1 MHNFSKPEG
10 PLVSRYAENAIYCKL
25 SPGPGSRGRSRAS
38 TPLPWPWPRPHPTRT
53 EVAAVHCVL
62 TVKKGGSLRS
72 ATTPTKGDRLLI
84 SLPVEQQLLELKPN
98 GSKIGNTRVPT
109 SSGRR
114 ESSTWLVHPPEVPLQ
129 VRCASESRRQAG
141 RGLASAISHRWPTRP
156 RAQKCSACKTK
167 GKSFPEYFLS
177 NLCRPCSCGDRRVD
191 FAREAT
197 SFCTLLC
204 YLSFHLRGL

>member
-1 MHNFSKPEG
+1 VHNFSKPEG

-156 RAQKCSACKTK
+156 HIVLGLGLSGLRALVWYA
-167 GKSFPEYFLS
+167 PY
-177 NLCRPCSCGDRRVD
+177 V
-191 FAREAT
+191 
-197 SFCTLLC
+197 LLC
-204 YLSFHLRGL
+204 PPSLTTPHSPKALAGYRSSQKAR

>member
-1 MHNFSKPEG
+1 M
-10 PLVSRYAENAIYCKL
+10 
-25 SPGPGSRGRSRAS
+25 
-38 TPLPWPWPRPHPTRT
+38 PLPWPWPRLHPART

-72 ATTPTKGDRLLI
+72 ATTPTKRDRLLI

-129 VRCASESRRQAG
+129 VRCVSEGPSRGGKRAVVWRAPFPTVGPPVPMLSSKNTVHAKPKASRSRT
-141 RGLASAISHRWPTRP
+141 H
-156 RAQKCSACKTK
+156 
-167 GKSFPEYFLS
+167 
-177 NLCRPCSCGDRRVD
+177 
-191 FAREAT
+191 T
-197 SFCTLLC
+197 SFSICVDLVPVEID
-204 YLSFHLRGL
+204 G